1 MMQFSA
7 KINPRKAVAKLSRM
21 VQTVDRDEM
30 EALATYTR
38 CAVKVAL
45 AITPPA
51 NGGKKVDSGRVN
63 ASGEPIMQTST
74 LARAAKLLRQR
85 IAEDWAYNSA
95 PPGARWK
102 RVGGEGRLVLTPPP
116 SQTDEIGRKKRGVN
130 IGPFLAVSGK
140 ITDAKRREYNV
151 GKYGVKLI
159 TGLRSYVI
167 AHADVYKMRR
177 RGNAMRLTWHGPR
190 HAARLSEIR
199 KEVSRRRKQ
208 VGKLMAGWRAMA
220 SWCGAK
226 LPAFVQAFPGKGE
239 AKLTRPK
246 PHAAQITGKNST
258 PYGRADLNEALAKN
272 RGRIKRT
279 VAAAAKVRQRVLRKK
294 LKQTSR

>member
-7 KINPRKAVAKLSRM
+7 KLNPRKAVAKFARM
-21 VQTVDRDEM
+21 VATVDRDEM
-30 EALATYTR
+30 EALATYAR

-45 AITPPA
+45 VITPPA
-51 NGGKKVDSGRVN
+51 NGGKKFDSGSVN
-63 ASGEPIMQTST
+63 AAGEPIMQNFT
-74 LARAAKLLRQR
+74 LDRAAKMLKQR
-85 IAEDWAYNSA
+85 IADDWSYNSA
-95 PPGARWK
+95 PPGARWQ
-102 RVGGEGRLVLTPPP
+102 RVGGEGRLVLTPPD
-116 SQTDEIGRKKRGVN
+116 QTDALGRKKRGSN

-140 ITDAKRREYNV
+140 ITDAKRREVNV

-167 AHADVYKMRR
+167 AHSDVYKMRR
-177 RGNAMRLTWHGPR
+177 RGKAMRLTWHGPR
-190 HAARLSEIR
+190 HAAKLSEIR
-199 KEVSRRRKQ
+199 KEVSRRQKQ

-239 AKLTRPK
+239 AKFSRPK
-246 PHAAQITGKNST
+246 PHAAQLTGKNST

-294 LKQTSR
+294 LKQSTR

>member
-7 KINPRKAVAKLSRM
+7 KLNPRKAVAKLSRM
-21 VQTVDRDEM
+21 MQTVDRDEM
-30 EALATYTR
+30 EALATYAR
-38 CAVKVAL
+38 SAVKVAL
-45 AITPPA
+45 SITPPA

-63 ASGEPIMQTST
+63 ASGEPIMQNST
-74 LARAAKLLRQR
+74 LDSAAKMLRAR
-85 IAEDWAYNSA
+85 IAEDWAYNTA
-95 PPGARWK
+95 PPGARWQ
-102 RVGGEGRLVLTPPP
+102 RVGGENRLVLTPPD
-116 SQTDEIGRKKRGVN
+116 QTDALGRKKRGAN

-167 AHADVYKMRR
+167 AHSDVYKMRR

-190 HAARLSEIR
+190 HAARLGDIR
-199 KEVSRRRKQ
+199 KEISRRQKQ

-246 PHAAQITGKNST
+246 PHAVQLTGKNST
-258 PYGRADLNEALAKN
+258 PYGRADLNKALAKN
-272 RGRIKRT
+272 RGRINRS

-294 LKQTSR
+294 LKQSTR